1 VSKKNPVEKAVHLTD
16 RALQDLI
23 SVEEYSIETWG
34 KRVSNRYIG
43 DIEAALQRLSDN
55 PEILREEPHLHE
67 FLYFYRVNK
76 HLLVCDVQPGAIF
89 VLTVM
94 HASMDIPEVLT
105 ELEPTLKLEVE
116 MLHQQ
121 LQKAKKRSR

>member
-1 VSKKNPVEKAVHLTD
+1 MPFVTSTEASIAVGFSGIEKPRAVRRSRIVVDCRIHLTD

-55 PEILREEPHLHE
+55 P
-67 FLYFYRVNK
+67 
-76 HLLVCDVQPGAIF
+76 G
-89 VLTVM
+89 
-94 HASMDIPEVLT
+94 
-105 ELEPTLKLEVE
+105 VE
-116 MLHQQ
+116 
-121 LQKAKKRSR
+121 

>member
-1 VSKKNPVEKAVHLTD
+1 VSKRRSEKKAVWLTD
-16 RALQDLI
+16 RTIQELN
-23 SVEEYSIETWG
+23 SIEEDSIKTWG
-34 KRVSNRYIG
+34 KRVANRYLG

-55 PEILREEPHLHE
+55 SGILREEPNLHE
-67 FLYFYRVNK
+67 TLFFYRVNK
-76 HLLVCDVQPGAIF
+76 HLLVCDIQPDAIF

-94 HASMDIPEVLT
+94 HTSMDIPERLT

-121 LQKAKKRSR
+121 LKRAGKGS